1 MTKLYVRE
9 GTEFREA
16 ETNTILTQADTLISR
31 RFCSSARLLSDPQ
44 KLRDFLR
51 IHLGGKDYEVFGV
64 VHLTARHRLIAV
76 EDLFR
81 GTIDGASVHPR
92 EVVKSALAR
101 GSASVIIFHNHPSGG
116 SEPSQA
122 DEGVTRKLRQALAL
136 VDIRLLDHLVVGE
149 TIYSFSEHGLL

>member
-1 MTKLYVRE
+1 
-9 GTEFREA
+9 
-16 ETNTILTQADTLISR
+16 
-31 RFCSSARLLSDPQ
+31 
-44 KLRDFLR
+44 
-51 IHLGGKDYEVFGV
+51 LGGKDYEVFGL

-81 GTIDGASVHPR
+81 GTIDGARVYPR

-122 DEGVTRKLRQALAL
+122 DEEVTRRLRQALAL
-136 VDIRLLDHLVVGE
+136 VDVRLLDHLIVAE
-149 TIYSFSEHGLL
+149 KIYSFAEHGIL